1 MASRQRITLTA
12 AVLLASTGLLLP
24 QTASAATPPPAQPTA
39 SAKQAD
45 ASTTA
50 AGVRNAVVRAA
61 KNRLGRPYKL
71 EYGWTCR
78 ESKMDCECFNRNAI
92 WHGTKNATGR
102 GLQLNY
108 WLQGQINQ
116 GRKTNNPRPGDLVF
130 WDTNKRDGIRYGGD
144 LDHTGI
150 YIGNNRVINAS
161 AYYGKV
167 VYQSVTLGG
176 THRNPLFVNV
186 LDPNGY

>member
-1 MASRQRITLTA
+1 MSRNAPRSLAVVTLLALSALTA
-12 AVLLASTGLLLP
+12 PQAVAEAPATGGDVQAS
-24 QTASAATPPPAQPTA
+24 PTETEA
-39 SAKQAD
+39 LS
-45 ASTTA
+45 
-50 AGVRNAVVRAA
+50 GVRSAVVRAA
-61 KNRLGRPYKL
+61 KNRLGVPYKL

-78 ESKMDCECFNRNAI
+78 ESVMDCECFNRNAI

-116 GRKTNNPRPGDLVF
+116 GRKVANPRPGDLVF

-150 YIGNNRVINAS
+150 YIGDGKVINAN
-161 AYYGKV
+161 AYYDRV
-167 VYQSVTLGG
+167 VTQSVTLGG
-176 THRNPLFVNV
+176 TQRDPLFVDV
-186 LDPNGY
+186 LSRNGY